1 MYGKNSSEVK
11 FSHEV
16 HVSVESMPN
25 SVVEERKW
33 HDYCDYHMIFKN
45 LKLRGHHYNNET
57 IEILRAK
64 KKIDPVI
71 KTSHHHEK

>member
-33 HDYCDYHMIFKN
+33 HD
-45 LKLRGHHYNNET
+45 
-57 IEILRAK
+57 
-64 KKIDPVI
+64 
-71 KTSHHHEK
+71 